1 MPDPLKKPRGR
12 KPPVMGAPVELNS
25 DGKPKITLASLRSP
39 EAQMKVIDTEFT
51 PSTTFDA
58 AYEAHMARVAGKTWE
73 EAAKDSGYPSAMAAA
88 RAVTSYL
95 QRAAANQSAQHL
107 QEALQTQV
115 ARYEQVL
122 SSWWQLGTSG
132 HDDKAAMV
140 VLRALERIDRVL
152 KLTDS
157 DVAVTRETLVI
168 SADPEEYVAQLKEMT
183 DGKN

>member
-1 MPDPLKKPRGR
+1 MD
-12 KPPVMGAPVELNS
+12 S
-25 DGKPKITLASLRSP
+25 
-39 EAQMKVIDTEFT
+39 QYT
-51 PSTTFDA
+51 PSDTFDA
-58 AYEAHMARVAGKTWE
+58 AYKAHMARVAGKSWE
-73 EAAKDSGYPSAMAAA
+73 DAAKAAGYPSAMSAA

-95 QRAAANQSAQHL
+95 QRAAANQSAQHQ

-115 ARYEQVL
+115 TRYETVL
-122 SSWWQLGTSG
+122 ASWWQLGTTG

-168 SADPEEYVAQLKEMT
+168 SADPDEYVRQLKEMT
-183 DGKN
+183 DGKS